1 MTTRFENGIVVTLGE
16 KNRVLWNAT
25 VVTDG
30 EKVAAVGDAAE
41 LKRRFPD
48 ASAVD
53 CTGKIVLPGFICTH
67 HHFYSTMAR
76 GMGIPGEPASNF
88 VEILERLWW
97 KVDRALDEEDITLS
111 AQLPLIDCI
120 RNGTTTVIDHH
131 ASPGMRDGS
140 LDLIE
145 NAVRQAGLR
154 ASLCYE
160 VSDRNVPGAGI
171 AENERFIKKVGKGS
185 ASGAVPGDGQ
195 IAAMMGMHASFTMSD
210 ATLERCVGIARDAGV
225 GCHIHV
231 AEDAADRADSLAKYN
246 MPTVNRLQ
254 KLGVTGE
261 KSIFV
266 HCVHIDEAEMDI
278 LASTRTSV
286 VHNPE
291 SNMNN
296 AVGVTPLLKLLGK
309 GVLVGL
315 GTDGMGSDMLVQ
327 MRCAYLLHRL
337 ANHDPRVAFMEAP
350 QLLLQN
356 NAAIAKRQFGL
367 QLGEIA
373 EGLPADLAI
382 LDYQPPTPL
391 SEANFLGHLIF
402 GLVDATVDTTVC
414 KGKILMQGKQIL
426 SMDEARLAAR
436 SREIAPHMWQRLQE
450 L

>member
-1 MTTRFENGIVVTLGE
+1 MITRFENGIVVTLGE
-16 KNRVLWNAT
+16 NNRVLWNAA
-25 VVTDG
+25 VVVDG
-30 EKVAAVGDAAE
+30 ESFAAVGDSAE
-41 LKRRFPD
+41 MKRLFPQ
-48 ASAVD
+48 AESVD
-53 CTGKIVLPGFICTH
+53 CSGKVVLPGFICTH

-76 GMGIPGEPASNF
+76 GMSIPGEPAANF
-88 VEILERLWW
+88 VQILERLWW
-97 KVDRALDEEDITLS
+97 KVDRALDEEDILLS
-111 AQLPLIDCI
+111 AQLPLVDCI

-131 ASPGMRDGS
+131 ASPSFRDGS

-145 NAVRQAGLR
+145 TAVRQAGIR

-160 VSDRNVPGAGI
+160 VSDRNIPSGGVV
-171 AENERFIKKVGKGS
+171 ENERFLKKVGKG
-185 ASGAVPGDGQ
+185 DGQ
-195 IAAMMGMHASFTMSD
+195 VAAMMGLHASFTLSD
-210 ATLERCVGIARDAGV
+210 ATLEKCVGIATEAGV

-231 AEDAADRADSLAKYN
+231 AEDAADRQDSLAKYN
-246 MPTVNRLQ
+246 LPTINRLD
-254 KLGVTGE
+254 KHGLTGE

-266 HCVHIDEAEMDI
+266 HCVHIDDKEMDI
-278 LASTRTSV
+278 LAATNTAV

-296 AVGVTPLLKLLGK
+296 AVGVTPLLKLLHK

-356 NAAIAKRQFGL
+356 NAAIASRQFGL
-367 QLGEIA
+367 PLGEIA
-373 EGLPADLAI
+373 EGRPADLAI
-382 LDYQPPTPL
+382 LDYEPPTPL
-391 SEANFLGHLIF
+391 DDSNFLGHLIF

-414 KGKILMQGKQIL
+414 KGRILMRGKQIL
-426 SMDEARLAAR
+426 SMDEKRLAAR
-436 SREIAPHMWQRLQE
+436 SRELAPRMWKRLQE

>member
-1 MTTRFENGIVVTLGE
+1 MANRFENGIVVTLGE
-16 KNRVLWNAT
+16 KNRVIWNAT

-30 EKVAAVGDAAE
+30 ERIAAVGDSAE
-41 LKRRFPD
+41 MKRLFPD
-48 ASAVD
+48 AAAVD
-53 CTGKIVLPGFICTH
+53 CSGKIILPGFICTH

-97 KVDRALDEEDITLS
+97 KVDRALAEEDITLS
-111 AQLPLIDCI
+111 AQGPLIDCI

-131 ASPGMRDGS
+131 ASPSMRDGS

-145 NAVRQAGLR
+145 TAVRQAGLR

-160 VSDRNVPGAGI
+160 VSDRNEAGGGI
-171 AENERFIKKVGKGS
+171 AENKRFIQKVGK
-185 ASGAVPGDGQ
+185 GDGQ
-195 IAAMMGMHASFTMSD
+195 IAAMMGMHASFTLSD
-210 ATLERCVGIARDAGV
+210 ATIEECVGIARDAGV

-231 AEDAADRADSLAKYN
+231 AEDAADREDSLAKYHL
-246 MPTVNRLQ
+246 PTVNRLHN
-254 KLGVTGE
+254 LGVTGE
-261 KSIFV
+261 QSIFV
-266 HCVHIDEAEMDI
+266 HCVHIDESEMDI
-278 LASTRTSV
+278 LASTGTVV

-296 AVGVTPLLKLLGK
+296 AVGVTPLLSLLKK

-315 GTDGMGSDMLVQ
+315 GTDGMGSDMLAQ

-337 ANHDPRVAFMEAP
+337 ANRDPRVAFLEAP

-356 NAAIAKRQFGL
+356 NAAIARRQFGVR
-367 QLGEIA
+367 LGEIA
-373 EGLPADLAI
+373 VGLPADLAI
-382 LDYQPPTPL
+382 LDYRPPTPL

-414 KGKILMQGKQIL
+414 KGKILMQSKQIL
-426 SMDEARLAAR
+426 SMDEERIAAR
-436 SREIAPHMWQRLQE
+436 SRELAPRMWKRLE
-450 L
+450 AL

>member
-1 MTTRFENGIVVTLGE
+1 MATRFENGIVVTLGE
-16 KNRVLWNAT
+16 NNRVLWNAT

-30 EKVAAVGDAAE
+30 ELVAAVGDSAE
-41 LKRRFPD
+41 MKRRFPD
-48 ASAVD
+48 AQPVD
-53 CTGKIVLPGFICTH
+53 CSGKIILPGFICAH

-76 GMGIPGEPASNF
+76 GMGIPGEPAANF
-88 VEILERLWW
+88 VQILERLWW
-97 KVDRALDEEDITLS
+97 KVDRALDAEDITLS

-120 RNGTTTVIDHH
+120 RNGTTTIIDHH
-131 ASPGMRDGS
+131 ASPSMRDGS

-145 NAVRQAGLR
+145 KAVRQAGLR

-160 VSDRNVPGAGI
+160 VSDRNIPGGGI
-171 AENERFIKKVGKGS
+171 AENERFIKKVGKG
-185 ASGAVPGDGQ
+185 DGQ
-195 IAAMMGMHASFTMSD
+195 IAAMMGLHASFTISD
-210 ATLERCVGIARDAGV
+210 ETAEKCAGIAKDAGV

-231 AEDAADRADSLAKYN
+231 AEDAADREASLDKHK
-246 MPTVNRLQ
+246 MPIVNRLD
-254 KLGVTGE
+254 KLGMTGE
-261 KSIFV
+261 QSIFV
-266 HCVHIDEAEMDI
+266 HCVHIEESEMDI
-278 LASTRTSV
+278 LAATKTAV

-296 AVGVTPLLKLLGK
+296 AVGVTPLLKLLKK

-337 ANHDPRVAFMEAP
+337 ANHDPRVAFVEAP

-356 NAAIAKRQFGL
+356 NAEIAERQFGL
-367 QLGEIA
+367 RLGEIA
-373 EGLPADLAI
+373 EGRPADLAI
-382 LDYQPPTPL
+382 IDYYPPTPL

-414 KGKILMQGKQIL
+414 RGKILMQGKKIV
-426 SMDEARLAAR
+426 SMDEERLAAR
-436 SREIAPHMWQRLQE
+436 SRELAPKMWKRLQE

>member
-25 VVTDG
+25 VVIDG
-30 EKVAAVGDAAE
+30 EMVAAVGDSAE
-41 LKRRFPD
+41 MKRRFPE
-48 ASAVD
+48 AEFVD
-53 CTGKIVLPGFICTH
+53 CSGQIILPGFICTH
-67 HHFYSTMAR
+67 HHFYSTMVR
-76 GMGIPGEPASNF
+76 GMSIPGEPAANF
-88 VEILERLWW
+88 VQILERLWW
-97 KVDRALDEEDITLS
+97 KVDRALAEEDILLS
-111 AQLPLIDCI
+111 AQMPLIDCI

-131 ASPGMRDGS
+131 ASPSMRDGS

-145 NAVRQAGLR
+145 KAVRQAGIR

-160 VSDRNVPGAGI
+160 VSDRNTTGGGVV
-171 AENERFIKKVGKGS
+171 ENQRFIKKVGK
-185 ASGAVPGDGQ
+185 GDGQ
-195 IAAMMGMHASFTMSD
+195 IAAMMGLHASFTLSD
-210 ATLERCVGIARDAGV
+210 ATLEQCVSIARDAGV

-231 AEDAADRADSLAKYN
+231 AEDAADREDSLAKYN
-246 MPTVNRLQ
+246 LPTVKRLD
-254 KLGVTGE
+254 KMGLTGE

-266 HCVHIDEAEMDI
+266 HCIHIDDSEMNI
-278 LASTRTSV
+278 LAATNTAV

-296 AVGVTPLLKLLGK
+296 AVGVTPLLKLLKK

-327 MRCAYLLHRL
+327 MRCAYLLHRQ
-337 ANHDPRVAFMEAP
+337 ANHDPRVAFLEAP

-356 NAAIAKRQFGL
+356 NAQIARRQFGL
-367 QLGEIA
+367 RLGEIT
-373 EGLPADLAI
+373 EGHPADLAI

-414 KGKILMQGKQIL
+414 KGKILMKGKKIL
-426 SMDEARLAAR
+426 SMDEERLATR
-436 SREIAPHMWQRLQE
+436 SRELATQMWKRLQE
-450 L
+450 LH